1 MPCRDNQVRVSCGL
15 FSNLCFQQRKKRREP
30 KTSRI
35 YPEITYNY
43 GEMLTNPDGI
53 AEVFACPYDNHT
65 TILRMKILINVKK
78 NVETNISKI
87 TK

>member
-1 MPCRDNQVRVSCGL
+1 MPCRDNQVRILCGL
-15 FSNLCFQQRKKRREP
+15 FSNLCFQQRKKRV
-30 KTSRI
+30 

-43 GEMLTNPDGI
+43 GERLTNPDGI

-65 TILRMKILINVKK
+65 AILRMKILMNVKK